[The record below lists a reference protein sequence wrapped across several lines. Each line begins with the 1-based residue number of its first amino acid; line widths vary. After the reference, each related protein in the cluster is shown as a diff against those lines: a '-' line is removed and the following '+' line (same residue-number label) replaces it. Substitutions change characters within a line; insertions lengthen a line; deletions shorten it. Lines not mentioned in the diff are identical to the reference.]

1 MLKMVPSKS
10 KKHGKNTHHQR
21 VCAVGA
27 VYRND
32 DPVYFRTALTSVFN
46 QSKIS
51 FDVHIVVDGPIGE
64 ELEIVLKEFS
74 PEIYLTRLSSSQGLG
89 LALNAVF
96 EQKIYGR
103 YDIAIRFDADDV
115 NYPTRFRTL
124 VDKMVDE
131 DLQLVGSYIHEI
143 DGDSK
148 IIGARKVPVTHSRIN
163 WYKNFSSPFNH
174 PATAMNVEALRKVG
188 GYRHCYL
195 HEDWFL
201 WLHFLK
207 MGFKVANIEEFL
219 VGFRMNQ
226 GTISRRFGKEYRK
239 HELNFYKT
247 AIMKGLL
254 NPFLAVPGLVA
265 RQAAKLFG
273 KSIFQFLYRI
283 MHVLPK
289 SKDV

>member
-1 MLKMVPSKS
+1 MATSKGR
-10 KKHGKNTHHQR
+10 KYGNNTHHQR

-27 VYRND
+27 VYRKD
-32 DPVYFRTALTSVFN
+32 DPEYFRAALISVFN
-46 QSKIS
+46 QYKIH
-51 FDVHIVVDGPIGE
+51 FDVHIVVDGTIGE
-64 ELEIVLKEFS
+64 ELERVLNDFS

-103 YDIAIRFDADDV
+103 YDIAIRFDADDI
-115 NYPTRFRTL
+115 NYPNRFRTL
-124 VDKMVDE
+124 VDKMVNE

-148 IIGARKVPVTHSRIN
+148 IIGARKVPVSHSRIN
-163 WYKNFSSPFNH
+163 WYKNFISPFNH

-226 GTISRRFGKEYRK
+226 GTINRRFGKEYRK

-254 NPFLAVPGLVA
+254 NPFLAVPGLMI
-265 RQAAKLFG
+265 RQVAKLFG

-283 MHVLPK
+283 MHALPK

>member
-1 MLKMVPSKS
+1 MATSEEKGYKN
-10 KKHGKNTHHQR
+10 NTHKQR

-27 VYRND
+27 VYKND
-32 DPVYFRTALTSVFN
+32 DSKYFRAALTSVFN
-46 QSKIS
+46 QYKIN

-64 ELEIVLKEFS
+64 ELERVLNDFS
-74 PEIYLTRLSSSQGLG
+74 PEICLTRLSSSQGLG

-103 YDIAIRFDADDV
+103 YDYAIRFDADDV

-148 IIGARKVPVTHSRIN
+148 IIGVRKVPVKHSRIN
-163 WYKNFSSPFNH
+163 WYKNFINPFNH

-283 MHVLPK
+283 MHFLPK

>member
-1 MLKMVPSKS
+1 MASSENNKYE
-10 KKHGKNTHHQR
+10 KNTHHR
-21 VCAVGA
+21 SVCAVGA

-32 DPVYFRTALTSVFN
+32 DPEYFRAALTSVFN
-46 QSKIS
+46 QYKIN

-64 ELEIVLKEFS
+64 ELERVLKEFS

-96 EQKIYGR
+96 EEKIYDR

-115 NYPTRFRTL
+115 NYPNRFRTL
-124 VDKMVDE
+124 VDKMVEE

-148 IIGARKVPVTHSRIN
+148 IIGARKVPVKHSRIN
-163 WYKNFSSPFNH
+163 WYKNFINPFNH

-254 NPFLAVPGLVA
+254 NPFLAVPGFMA

>member
-1 MLKMVPSKS
+1 MLKIATSKG
-10 KKHGKNTHHQR
+10 KKYGNNTHHQR

-64 ELEIVLKEFS
+64 ELEKVLKEFS

-89 LALNAVF
+89 LALKAVF
-96 EQKIYGR
+96 EGKIYGK

-148 IIGARKVPVTHSRIN
+148 IIGARKVPVSHSRIK
-163 WYKNFSSPFNH
+163 WYKNFINPFNH
-174 PATAMNVEALRKVG
+174 PSTAMNLEALRKVG

-207 MGFKVANIEEFL
+207 MGYKVANVEEFL
-219 VGFRMNQ
+219 VGFRMNR
-226 GTISRRFGKEYRK
+226 GTINRRFGKEYRK
-239 HELNFYKT
+239 HEINFYKT

-254 NPFLAVPGLVA
+254 NPILAVPGLMA
-265 RQAAKLFG
+265 RQAAGLFG
-273 KSIFQFLYRI
+273 KSIFQFLYRR
-283 MHVLPK
+283 MHLLSK
-289 SKDV
+289 SKNG

>member
-1 MLKMVPSKS
+1 MATSEDNKYQKD
-10 KKHGKNTHHQR
+10 THHQR
-21 VCAVGA
+21 ICAVGA

-64 ELEIVLKEFS
+64 ELEKVLKEFS

-96 EQKIYGR
+96 EEKIYGK

-115 NYPTRFRTL
+115 NYPNRFRTL

-148 IIGARKVPVTHSRIN
+148 IIGARKVPVKHSRIN
-163 WYKNFSSPFNH
+163 WYKNFINPFNH
-174 PATAMNVEALRKVG
+174 PATAMNVKALRKVG

-207 MGFKVANIEEFL
+207 MGYNVANIGEFL

-226 GTISRRFGKEYRK
+226 GTINRRFGKEYRK

-254 NPFLAVPGLVA
+254 NPILAVPGLMA
-265 RQAAKLFG
+265 RQTAKLFG
-273 KSIFQFLYRI
+273 RSIFQILYRI

>member
-1 MLKMVPSKS
+1 MVPSKS
-10 KKHGKNTHHQR
+10 KKYGNNTHHQR
-21 VCAVGA
+21 ICAVGA
-27 VYRND
+27 VYRNY
-32 DPVYFRTALTSVFN
+32 DPEYFRAALRSVFN
-46 QSKIS
+46 QYKIN
-51 FDVHIVVDGPIGE
+51 FDVHLVVDGPIGE
-64 ELEIVLKEFS
+64 QLEIVLKEFS